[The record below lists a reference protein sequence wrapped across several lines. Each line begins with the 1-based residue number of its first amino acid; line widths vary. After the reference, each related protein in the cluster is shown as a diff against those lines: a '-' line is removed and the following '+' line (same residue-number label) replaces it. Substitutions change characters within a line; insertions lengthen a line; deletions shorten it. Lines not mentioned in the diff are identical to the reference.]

1 MNEELKSIFGDAIAV
16 GGVSVPTA
24 HLRYR
29 GASRVFVTWHII
41 DESCELYAD
50 DEPLYSAVSVDVNV
64 FSEGNY
70 GGVVTEIKKLM
81 KNNGWIWVEDSA
93 EMFEED
99 TQLYHKTITFAKEGV
114 I

>member
-29 GASRVFVTWHII
+29 GASRVFVTWHIM

-64 FSEGNY
+64 FSEGKKSLIIAM
-70 GGVVTEIKKLM
+70 GLIKKHDLL
-81 KNNGWIWVEDSA
+81 KKW
-93 EMFEED
+93 
-99 TQLYHKTITFAKEGV
+99 
-114 I
+114 